1 MLSPSMTCIAALV
14 DAGDVYIGGDSA
26 SVAGHTIAV
35 RSDGKVFRSGE
46 YLIGFGT
53 SFRMGQLLQ
62 HRLRLPEPPSGG
74 ELHTFMVRD
83 FADAVRACLKE
94 GGFAGEEDGS
104 ERGGHFL
111 VGVRGRLFHVGGDYQ
126 VAEYASGFAAIGS
139 GEDFALGSL
148 HSTAGQPPLQR
159 VLTALEAAE
168 RFAWAVRRPFLI
180 GTTASDE
187 IAVYAGADRAVKTP
201 MTRAPSSEPM
211 YAANAS
217 AVMKKLAG

>member
-1 MLSPSMTCIAALV
+1 MTCIAGLV
-14 DAGDVYIGGDSA
+14 DSGDVFIGGDSA

-35 RSDGKVFRSGE
+35 RSDGKVFHSGA

-62 HRLRLPEPPSGG
+62 HRLVLPEPPIGG

-83 FADAVRACLKE
+83 FAEAVRDCLKE

-111 VGVRGRLFHVGGDYQ
+111 VGVSGRLFHVGGDYQ

-148 HSTAGQPPLQR
+148 HSTAGQPPRQR
-159 VLTALEAAE
+159 ILTALMAAE

-180 GTTASDE
+180 GSTASSE
-187 IAVYAGADRAVKTP
+187 IEVYEATERAGMAA
-201 MTRAPSSEPM
+201 MTRTATSEPT
-211 YAANAS
+211 YAAKAS